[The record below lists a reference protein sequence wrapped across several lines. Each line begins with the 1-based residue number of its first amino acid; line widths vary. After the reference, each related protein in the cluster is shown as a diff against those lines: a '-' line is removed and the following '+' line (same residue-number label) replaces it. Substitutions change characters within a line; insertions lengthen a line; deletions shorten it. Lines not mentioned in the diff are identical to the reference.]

1 MAFPRYPT
9 IVPVAIEGIQVTL
22 TDSPAVGD
30 PGDPVGGYRPPI
42 QAAHYRVEV
51 RMDNGEVRELQGD
64 LVPYLTQAQIDGL
77 LGFMVDLRLKAEA
90 EIL

>member
-1 MAFPRYPT
+1 MAFPKYP
-9 IVPVAIEGIQVTL
+9 IIAPVAIQGIRVTL

-30 PGDPVGGYRPPI
+30 PKDPVGGYRPPI
-42 QAAHYRVEV
+42 KEAHYRVEV

-64 LVPYLTQAQIDGL
+64 LVPYLTQAQISGL
-77 LGFMVDLRLKAEA
+77 LTIMADLRLKAQA